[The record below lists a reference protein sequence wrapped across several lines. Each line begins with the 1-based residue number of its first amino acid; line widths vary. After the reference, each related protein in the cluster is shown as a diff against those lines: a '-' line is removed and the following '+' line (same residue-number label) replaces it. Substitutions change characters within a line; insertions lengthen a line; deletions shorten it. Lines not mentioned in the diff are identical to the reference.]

1 MRVSSEVRCGGRLSC
16 MLATSREREVL
27 PVNRSLTK
35 KASAALKPRK
45 QPRQERSSK
54 VVDRILDAALT
65 LTREQGTKTPTTL
78 AIAQRAGLSVGS
90 IYQYYPN
97 KEAILL
103 DLARRW
109 LAAFPEVITK
119 RIEAPRPTSHDA
131 FQQEVDKL
139 FVDTSRL
146 YLDNANLMPVIEA
159 ITGNPDLR
167 PIQNEYDDQIIA
179 LYAAWLQHVNP
190 AIPDQV
196 ASRLGVVMMEVGH
209 VCRLVGLKR
218 DRKAFDLIQDDV
230 KTMWLAL
237 VIPYL
242 DLT

>member
-1 MRVSSEVRCGGRLSC
+1 MS
-16 MLATSREREVL
+16 APRERKIQS
-27 PVNRSLTK
+27 VNRRLNWKTK
-35 KASAALKPRK
+35 TALKPRK

-54 VVDRILDAALT
+54 MVDRILDAARI

-109 LAAFPEVITK
+109 LAAFPEIIAK
-119 RIEAPRPTSHDA
+119 RIAAPRPTSHDA
-131 FQQEVDKL
+131 FQREVDEL
-139 FVDTSRL
+139 FVDTSKL

-167 PIQNEYDDQIIA
+167 PIQNEYDEQIIA

-190 AIPDQV
+190 DLASDV

-230 KTMWLAL
+230 KSMWLAL
-237 VIPYL
+237 VAPYL
-242 DLT
+242 NLD